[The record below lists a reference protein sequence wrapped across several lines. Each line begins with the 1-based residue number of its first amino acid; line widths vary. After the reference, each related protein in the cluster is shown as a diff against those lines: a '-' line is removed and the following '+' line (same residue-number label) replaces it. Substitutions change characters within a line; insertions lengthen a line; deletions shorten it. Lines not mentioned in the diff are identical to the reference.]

1 MRSSPSSV
9 TVVVFFSSAF
19 QKLFLKNSR
28 HCQSLASL
36 TSLLCAAQPGTASS
50 SVWFFYT
57 ALPAALPHSFSSMP
71 HFDASHPRFPSR
83 HELLIRM
90 HHCGRRKHFLQ
101 PTNSQDI
108 HISTFRSVIKSL
120 PSQLPLAL

>member
-1 MRSSPSSV
+1 MHSSPSSV

-19 QKLFLKNSR
+19 QELFLKNSR
-28 HCQSLASL
+28 HCQRMSL

-57 ALPAALPHSFSSMP
+57 ALPAASPHSFSSMP

-83 HELLIRM
+83 HELLIHM
-90 HHCGRRKHFLQ
+90 HHCGPRKHFLQ

-108 HISTFRSVIKSL
+108 HIGTFRSVIKSL